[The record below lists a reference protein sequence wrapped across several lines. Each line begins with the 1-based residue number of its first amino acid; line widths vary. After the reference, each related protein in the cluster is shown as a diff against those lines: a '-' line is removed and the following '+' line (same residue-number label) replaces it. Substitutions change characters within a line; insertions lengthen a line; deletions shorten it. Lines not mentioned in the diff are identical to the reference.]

1 MFVRLAPL
9 RLRAKHWGWRDK
21 PNGERNIV
29 PKIII
34 TDTINSLLNCNQQFF
49 EISNHNSSRV
59 LFDKIASCILFEKH
73 IYISALEMASPGNRH
88 CANCIGTLSFRVKT
102 AQIPSSVCIFGVL
115 VELEKLRAVLVTK
128 IGALSDGRTD
138 GTILSRKRALAAV
151 PRYHGRI
158 NR

>member
-1 MFVRLAPL
+1 M
-9 RLRAKHWGWRDK
+9 
-21 PNGERNIV
+21 GETENDRV

-34 TDTINSLLNCNQQFF
+34 TDTINSLLNCDQQFF

-73 IYISALEMASPGNRH
+73 IYISALEMSSPGNRH
-88 CANCIGTLSFRVKT
+88 CANCIGTLSFPVKT
-102 AQIPSSVCIFGVL
+102 AQMPSSVCIFGVL

-138 GTILSRKRALAAV
+138 G
-151 PRYHGRI
+151 RYNFKPKTGLGCRPQVSWPH
-158 NR
+158 

>member
-1 MFVRLAPL
+1 M
-9 RLRAKHWGWRDK
+9 
-21 PNGERNIV
+21 GETGNDN
-29 PKIII
+29 II

-88 CANCIGTLSFRVKT
+88 CANCIGTLSFPVKT
-102 AQIPSSVCIFGVL
+102 AQIPSSVCIVGVL

-128 IGALSDGRTD
+128 IGALSD
-138 GTILSRKRALAAV
+138 
-151 PRYHGRI
+151 
-158 NR
+158 